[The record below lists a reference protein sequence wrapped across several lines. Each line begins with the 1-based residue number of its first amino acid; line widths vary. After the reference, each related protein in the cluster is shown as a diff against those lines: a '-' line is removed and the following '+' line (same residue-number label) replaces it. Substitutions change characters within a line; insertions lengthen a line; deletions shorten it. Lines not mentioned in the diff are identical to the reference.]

1 MWPKIFTFVKKMSPA
16 TTLQTLRWFV
26 RTSRGIRL
34 RSIANTL
41 TGVTGVGLDFAFI
54 WATKHCIDVATHQT
68 EGSLTGSALL
78 LAAIMLCTVMLGY
91 ARNWLSAILGVQS
104 TNKIQQRMFE
114 TALGSVW
121 LGRDRQHTGDTMNRL
136 DRDVREVTG
145 VISNT
150 LPQALIVLCRLVG
163 AFVFLCVYD
172 ARLAC
177 ILMVIVPA
185 FLVLSKF
192 YVRRMRALTREIRK
206 TDSEIQSIMQESLQH
221 RIVLK
226 TMEQEDSMVER
237 LGMTQQSLSDQIRYR
252 TRFSSVSN
260 ALVSIGFSTGYLV
273 AFLWGAWRLEQGLI
287 TYGMMLAFI
296 QLVGQIQGPFRDM
309 TRFIPTLIS
318 SLTAGERLMEIEQ
331 MPQEETG
338 EAIRF
343 QGGCGIRLSAV
354 TYAYDE
360 DYRLILNHLTYD
372 FPPGSITAVLGETG
386 SGKTTLIRLILALL
400 PPMEGRVEFY
410 NGNLSVKASP
420 RTRCNLVYVPQGNS
434 LLSGT
439 VRSNLL
445 LGRPDATEQEMWDA
459 LELAEAG
466 FVKESDEGL
475 NLPVGEGGQGL
486 SEGQA
491 QRIAIARALLRPGS
505 VLLFDEAT
513 SALDEDTEARVLDN
527 LMGRNAESPVPYTVI
542 CVTHRPAVTTHCNQ
556 LLRLTRQ

>member
-1 MWPKIFTFVKKMSPA
+1 MNPA
-16 TTLQTLRWFV
+16 TTIQTLRWFV

-34 RSIANTL
+34 RSIVNTL
-41 TGVTGVGLDFAFI
+41 TGVIGVGLDFAFI
-54 WATKHCIDVATHQT
+54 WATKRCIDTATHQT
-68 EGSLTGSALL
+68 EGSLTESALL
-78 LAAIMLCTVMLGY
+78 LGAVMASIIALGF
-91 ARNWLSAILGVQS
+91 ARNWLAAILGVQS
-104 TNKIQQRMFE
+104 TNKIQRRMFE
-114 TALGSVW
+114 TVLGSVW

-136 DRDVREVTG
+136 DRDVRDVTS

-150 LPQALIVLCRLVG
+150 LPQALIVTCRLIG

-177 ILMVIVPA
+177 ALMVITPLFIA
-185 FLVLSKF
+185 LSKF
-192 YVRRMRALTREIRK
+192 YVRRMRALTRDIRK

-221 RIVLK
+221 RIMLK
-226 TMEQEDSMVER
+226 TMEQEEGVVER
-237 LGMTQQSLSDQIRYR
+237 LGLSQQSLSDQIRYR

-260 ALVSIGFSTGYLV
+260 ALVNIGFAGGYLV

-309 TRFIPTLIS
+309 TRFIPTLIA
-318 SLTAGERLMEIEQ
+318 SLTAGERLMELEQ
-331 MPQEETG
+331 LPQEETC

-343 QGGCGIRLSAV
+343 KGGCGIRLKDLS
-354 TYAYDE
+354 YAYDE
-360 DYRLILNHLTYD
+360 DYRLIIDRLSYD

-400 PPMEGRVEFY
+400 PPLKGRVEFY
-410 NGNLSVKASP
+410 DGDVSAKASP
-420 RTRCNLVYVPQGNS
+420 GTRCNLIYVPQGNS
-434 LLSGT
+434 LLSGS

-445 LGRPDATEQEMWDA
+445 LGRPDATEREMWDA

-475 NLPVGEGGQGL
+475 DMPVGESGLGL

-491 QRIAIARALLRPGS
+491 QRIAIARALLRPGR
-505 VLLFDEAT
+505 VLLLDEAT
-513 SALDEDTEARVLDN
+513 SALDEETETRVLDN
-527 LMGRNAESPVPYTVI
+527 LMGRNADSPTPYTVI
-542 CVTHRPAVTTHCNQ
+542 CVTHRPAVTAHCNQ
-556 LLRLTRQ
+556 MLRLKRL

>member
-1 MWPKIFTFVKKMSPA
+1 MNPA
-16 TTLQTLRWFV
+16 TTIQTLRWFV

-41 TGVTGVGLDFAFI
+41 TGVIGVGLDFAFI
-54 WATKHCIDVATHQT
+54 WATKRCIDTATHQT
-68 EGSLTGSALL
+68 EGSLTESALL
-78 LAAIMLCTVMLGY
+78 LGAVMASIIALGF
-91 ARNWLSAILGVQS
+91 ARNWLAAILGVQS
-104 TNKIQQRMFE
+104 TNKIQRRMFE
-114 TALGSVW
+114 TVLGSVW

-136 DRDVREVTG
+136 DRDVRDVTS

-150 LPQALIVLCRLVG
+150 LPQALIVTCRLIG

-177 ILMVIVPA
+177 ALMVITPL
-185 FLVLSKF
+185 FIVLSKF
-192 YVRRMRALTREIRK
+192 YVRRMRALTRDIRK

-221 RIVLK
+221 RIMLK
-226 TMEQEDSMVER
+226 TMEQEESVVER
-237 LGMTQQSLSDQIRYR
+237 LGLTQQSLSDQIRYR

-260 ALVSIGFSTGYLV
+260 ALVNIGFAGGYLV

-309 TRFIPTLIS
+309 TRFIPTLVS
-318 SLTAGERLMEIEQ
+318 SLTAGERLMELEQ
-331 MPQEETG
+331 LPQEETC

-343 QGGCGIRLSAV
+343 KGGCGIRLKDLS
-354 TYAYDE
+354 YAYDE
-360 DYRLILNHLTYD
+360 DYRLIIDRLSYD

-400 PPMEGRVEFY
+400 PPLKGRVEFY
-410 NGNLSVKASP
+410 DGDVSAKASP
-420 RTRCNLVYVPQGNS
+420 GTRCNLVYVPQGNS

-445 LGRPDATEQEMWDA
+445 LGRPDATEREMWDA

-475 NLPVGEGGQGL
+475 DMPVGESGLGL

-491 QRIAIARALLRPGS
+491 QRIAIARALLRPGR
-505 VLLFDEAT
+505 VLLLDEAT
-513 SALDEDTEARVLDN
+513 SALDEETETRVLDN
-527 LMGRNAESPVPYTVI
+527 LMGRNADSPTPYTVI
-542 CVTHRPAVTTHCNQ
+542 CVTHRPAVTAHCNQ
-556 LLRLTRQ
+556 MLRLKRL

>member
-1 MWPKIFTFVKKMSPA
+1 MNPA

-41 TGVTGVGLDFAFI
+41 TGVIGVGLDFAFI
-54 WATKHCIDVATHQT
+54 WATKRCIDTATHQT
-68 EGSLTGSALL
+68 EGSLTESALL
-78 LAAIMLCTVMLGY
+78 LGAVMTAIIALGF
-91 ARNWLSAILGVQS
+91 ARNWLAAILGVQS
-104 TNKIQQRMFE
+104 TNKIQRRMFE
-114 TALGSVW
+114 TVLGSVW

-136 DRDVREVTG
+136 DRDVRDVTS

-150 LPQALIVLCRLVG
+150 LPQALIVTCRLIG

-177 ILMVIVPA
+177 ALMVITPLFIA
-185 FLVLSKF
+185 LSKF
-192 YVRRMRALTREIRK
+192 YVRRMRALTRDIRK

-221 RIVLK
+221 RIMLK
-226 TMEQEDSMVER
+226 TMEQEEGVVER
-237 LGMTQQSLSDQIRYR
+237 LGLTQQSLSDQIRYR

-260 ALVSIGFSTGYLV
+260 ALVNIGFAGGYLV

-318 SLTAGERLMEIEQ
+318 SLTAGERLMELEQ
-331 MPQEETG
+331 LPQEETC

-343 QGGCGIRLSAV
+343 KGGCGIRLKDLS
-354 TYAYDE
+354 YAYDE
-360 DYRLILNHLTYD
+360 DYRLIIDRLSYD

-400 PPMEGRVEFY
+400 PPLKGRVEFY
-410 NGNLSVKASP
+410 DGDVSAKASP
-420 RTRCNLVYVPQGNS
+420 GTRCNLVYVPQGNS

-439 VRSNLL
+439 VRSNLQ
-445 LGRPDATEQEMWDA
+445 LGRPDATDSEMWDA

-475 NLPVGEGGQGL
+475 DMPVGESGLGL

-491 QRIAIARALLRPGS
+491 QRIAIARALLRPGR
-505 VLLFDEAT
+505 VLLLDEAT
-513 SALDEDTEARVLDN
+513 SALDEETETRVLDN
-527 LMGRNAESPVPYTVI
+527 LMGRNADSPTPYTVI
-542 CVTHRPAVTTHCNQ
+542 CVTHRPAVTAHCNQ
-556 LLRLTRQ
+556 MLRLKRL

>member
-1 MWPKIFTFVKKMSPA
+1 MNPA
-16 TTLQTLRWFV
+16 TTIQTLRWFV

-41 TGVTGVGLDFAFI
+41 TGVIGVGLDFAFI
-54 WATKHCIDVATHQT
+54 WATKRCIDTATHQT
-68 EGSLTGSALL
+68 EGSLTESALL
-78 LAAIMLCTVMLGY
+78 LGAVMTAVIALGF
-91 ARNWLSAILGVQS
+91 ARNWLAAILGVQS
-104 TNKIQQRMFE
+104 TNKIQRRMFE
-114 TALGSVW
+114 TVLGSVW

-136 DRDVREVTG
+136 DRDVRDVTG

-150 LPQALIVLCRLVG
+150 LPQALIVTCRLIG

-177 ILMVIVPA
+177 ALMVITPLFIA
-185 FLVLSKF
+185 LSKF
-192 YVRRMRALTREIRK
+192 YVRRMRALTRDIRK

-221 RIVLK
+221 RIMLK
-226 TMEQEDSMVER
+226 TMEQEEGVVER
-237 LGMTQQSLSDQIRYR
+237 LGLTQQSLSDQIRYR

-260 ALVSIGFSTGYLV
+260 ALINIGFAGGYLV

-309 TRFIPTLIS
+309 TRFIPTLVS
-318 SLTAGERLMEIEQ
+318 SLTAGERLMELEQ
-331 MPQEETG
+331 LPQEETC

-343 QGGCGIRLSAV
+343 KGGCGIRLKDLS
-354 TYAYDE
+354 YAYDE
-360 DYRLILNHLTYD
+360 DYRLIIDRLSYD

-400 PPMEGRVEFY
+400 PPLKGRVEFY
-410 NGNLSVKASP
+410 DGDVSAKASP
-420 RTRCNLVYVPQGNS
+420 GTRCNLVYVPQGNS

-445 LGRPDATEQEMWDA
+445 LGRPDATEREMWDA

-475 NLPVGEGGQGL
+475 DMPVGESGLGL

-491 QRIAIARALLRPGS
+491 QRIAIARALLRPGR
-505 VLLFDEAT
+505 VLLLDEAT
-513 SALDEDTEARVLDN
+513 SALDEETETRVLDN
-527 LMGRNAESPVPYTVI
+527 LMGRNADSPTPYTVI
-542 CVTHRPAVTTHCNQ
+542 CVTHRPAVTAHCSQ
-556 LLRLTRQ
+556 MLRLKRL

>member
-1 MWPKIFTFVKKMSPA
+1 MNPA
-16 TTLQTLRWFV
+16 TTIQTLRWFV

-41 TGVTGVGLDFAFI
+41 TGVIGVGLDFAFI
-54 WATKHCIDVATHQT
+54 WATKRCIDTATHQT
-68 EGSLTGSALL
+68 EGSLTESALL
-78 LAAIMLCTVMLGY
+78 LGAVMTAVIALGF
-91 ARNWLSAILGVQS
+91 ARNWLAAILGVQS
-104 TNKIQQRMFE
+104 TNKIQRRMFE
-114 TALGSVW
+114 TVLGSVW

-136 DRDVREVTG
+136 DRDVRDVTG

-150 LPQALIVLCRLVG
+150 LPQALIVTCRLIG

-177 ILMVIVPA
+177 ALMVITPLFIA
-185 FLVLSKF
+185 LSKF
-192 YVRRMRALTREIRK
+192 YVRRMRALTRDIRK

-221 RIVLK
+221 RIMLK
-226 TMEQEDSMVER
+226 TMEQEEGVVER
-237 LGMTQQSLSDQIRYR
+237 LGLTQQSLSDQIRYR

-260 ALVSIGFSTGYLV
+260 ALINIGFAGGYLV

-309 TRFIPTLIS
+309 TRFIPTLVS
-318 SLTAGERLMEIEQ
+318 SLTAGERLMELEQ
-331 MPQEETG
+331 LPQEETCK
-338 EAIRF
+338 AIRF
-343 QGGCGIRLSAV
+343 KGGCGIRLKDLS
-354 TYAYDE
+354 YAYDE
-360 DYRLILNHLTYD
+360 DYRLIIDRLSYD

-400 PPMEGRVEFY
+400 PPLKGRVEFY
-410 NGNLSVKASP
+410 DGDVSAKASP
-420 RTRCNLVYVPQGNS
+420 GTRCNLVYVPQGNS

-445 LGRPDATEQEMWDA
+445 LGRPDATEREMWDA

-475 NLPVGEGGQGL
+475 DLPVGESGLGL

-491 QRIAIARALLRPGS
+491 QRIAIARALLRPGR
-505 VLLFDEAT
+505 VLLLDEAT
-513 SALDEDTEARVLDN
+513 SALDEETETRVLDN
-527 LMGRNAESPVPYTVI
+527 LMGRNADSPTPYTVI
-542 CVTHRPAVTTHCNQ
+542 CVTHRPAVTAHCSQ
-556 LLRLTRQ
+556 MLRLKRL

>member
-1 MWPKIFTFVKKMSPA
+1 MNPA

-34 RSIANTL
+34 RSIVNTL
-41 TGVTGVGLDFAFI
+41 TGVIGVGLDFAFI
-54 WATKHCIDVATHQT
+54 WATKRCIDTATHQT
-68 EGSLTGSALL
+68 EGSLTESALL
-78 LAAIMLCTVMLGY
+78 LGAVMTAIIALGF
-91 ARNWLSAILGVQS
+91 ARNWLAAILGVQS
-104 TNKIQQRMFE
+104 TNKIQRRMFE
-114 TALGSVW
+114 TVLGSVW

-136 DRDVREVTG
+136 DRDVRDVTS

-150 LPQALIVLCRLVG
+150 LPQALVVTCRLIG

-177 ILMVIVPA
+177 ALMVITPLFIA
-185 FLVLSKF
+185 LSKF
-192 YVRRMRALTREIRK
+192 YVRRMRALTRDIRK

-221 RIVLK
+221 RIMLK
-226 TMEQEDSMVER
+226 TMEQEEGVVER
-237 LGMTQQSLSDQIRYR
+237 LGLTQQSLSDQIRYR

-260 ALVSIGFSTGYLV
+260 ALVNIGFAGGYLV

-287 TYGMMLAFI
+287 TYGMLLAFI

-318 SLTAGERLMEIEQ
+318 SLTAGERLMELEQ
-331 MPQEETG
+331 LPQEETC

-343 QGGCGIRLSAV
+343 KGGCGIRLKDLS
-354 TYAYDE
+354 YAYDE
-360 DYRLILNHLTYD
+360 DYRLIIDRLSYD

-400 PPMEGRVEFY
+400 PPLKGRVEFY
-410 NGNLSVKASP
+410 DGDVSTKASP
-420 RTRCNLVYVPQGNS
+420 GTRCNLVYVPQGNS

-439 VRSNLL
+439 VRSNLQ
-445 LGRPDATEQEMWDA
+445 LGRPDATEREMWDA

-475 NLPVGEGGQGL
+475 DMPVGESGLGL

-491 QRIAIARALLRPGS
+491 QRIAIARALLRPGR
-505 VLLFDEAT
+505 VLLLDEAT
-513 SALDEDTEARVLDN
+513 SALDEETETRVLDN
-527 LMGRNAESPVPYTVI
+527 LMGRNADSPTPYTVI
-542 CVTHRPAVTTHCNQ
+542 CVTHRPAVTAHCNQ
-556 LLRLTRQ
+556 MLRLKRL

>member
-1 MWPKIFTFVKKMSPA
+1 MNPA
-16 TTLQTLRWFV
+16 TTIQTLRWFV

-41 TGVTGVGLDFAFI
+41 TGVIGVGLDFAFI
-54 WATKHCIDVATHQT
+54 CATKRCIDTATHQT
-68 EGSLTGSALL
+68 EGSLTESALL
-78 LAAIMLCTVMLGY
+78 LGAVMASIIALGF
-91 ARNWLSAILGVQS
+91 ARNWLAAILGVQS
-104 TNKIQQRMFE
+104 TNKIQRRMFE
-114 TALGSVW
+114 TVLGSVW

-136 DRDVREVTG
+136 DRDVRDVTS

-150 LPQALIVLCRLVG
+150 LPQALIVTCRLIG

-177 ILMVIVPA
+177 ALMVITPLFIA
-185 FLVLSKF
+185 LSKF
-192 YVRRMRALTREIRK
+192 YVRRMRALTRDIRK

-221 RIVLK
+221 RIMLK
-226 TMEQEDSMVER
+226 TMEQEEGVVER
-237 LGMTQQSLSDQIRYR
+237 LGLTQQSLSDQIRYR

-260 ALVSIGFSTGYLV
+260 ALVNIGFAGGYLV

-309 TRFIPTLIS
+309 TRFIPTLVS
-318 SLTAGERLMEIEQ
+318 SLTAGERLMELEQ
-331 MPQEETG
+331 LPQEETC

-343 QGGCGIRLSAV
+343 KGGCGIRLKDLS
-354 TYAYDE
+354 YAYDE
-360 DYRLILNHLTYD
+360 DYRLIIDRLSYD

-400 PPMEGRVEFY
+400 PPLKGRVEFY
-410 NGNLSVKASP
+410 DGDVSAKASP
-420 RTRCNLVYVPQGNS
+420 GTRCNLVYVPQGNS

-445 LGRPDATEQEMWDA
+445 LGRPDATEREMWDA

-475 NLPVGEGGQGL
+475 DMPVGESGLGL

-491 QRIAIARALLRPGS
+491 QRIAIARALLRPGR
-505 VLLFDEAT
+505 VLLLDEAT
-513 SALDEDTEARVLDN
+513 SALDEETETRVLDN
-527 LMGRNAESPVPYTVI
+527 LMGRNADSPTPYTVI
-542 CVTHRPAVTTHCNQ
+542 CVTHRPAVTAHCSQ
-556 LLRLTRQ
+556 MLRLKRL

>member
-1 MWPKIFTFVKKMSPA
+1 MNPA
-16 TTLQTLRWFV
+16 TTIQTLRWFV

-41 TGVTGVGLDFAFI
+41 TGVIGVGLDFAFI
-54 WATKHCIDVATHQT
+54 WATKRCIDTATHQT
-68 EGSLTGSALL
+68 EGSLTESALL
-78 LAAIMLCTVMLGY
+78 LGAVMTAVIALGF
-91 ARNWLSAILGVQS
+91 ARNWLAAILGVQS
-104 TNKIQQRMFE
+104 TNKIQRRMFE
-114 TALGSVW
+114 TVLGSVW

-136 DRDVREVTG
+136 DRDVRDVTG

-150 LPQALIVLCRLVG
+150 LPQALIVTCRLIG

-177 ILMVIVPA
+177 VLMVITPLFIA
-185 FLVLSKF
+185 LSKF
-192 YVRRMRALTREIRK
+192 YVRRMRALTRDIRK

-221 RIVLK
+221 RIMLK
-226 TMEQEDSMVER
+226 TMEQEEGVVER
-237 LGMTQQSLSDQIRYR
+237 LGLTQQLLSDQIRYR

-260 ALVSIGFSTGYLV
+260 ALINIGFAGGYLV

-309 TRFIPTLIS
+309 TRFIPTLVS
-318 SLTAGERLMEIEQ
+318 SLTAGERLMELEQ
-331 MPQEETG
+331 LPQEETC

-343 QGGCGIRLSAV
+343 KGGCGIRLKDLS
-354 TYAYDE
+354 YAYDE
-360 DYRLILNHLTYD
+360 DYRLIIDRLSYD

-400 PPMEGRVEFY
+400 PPLKGRVEFY
-410 NGNLSVKASP
+410 DGDVSAKASP
-420 RTRCNLVYVPQGNS
+420 GTRCNLVYVPQGNS

-445 LGRPDATEQEMWDA
+445 LGRPDATEREMWDA

-475 NLPVGEGGQGL
+475 DLPVGESGLGL

-491 QRIAIARALLRPGS
+491 QRIAIARALLRPGR
-505 VLLFDEAT
+505 VLLLDEAT
-513 SALDEDTEARVLDN
+513 SALDEETETRVLDN
-527 LMGRNAESPVPYTVI
+527 LMGRNTDSPTPYTVI
-542 CVTHRPAVTTHCNQ
+542 CVTHRPAVTAHCSQ
-556 LLRLTRQ
+556 MLRLKRL

>member
-1 MWPKIFTFVKKMSPA
+1 MNPA

-34 RSIANTL
+34 RSIVNTL
-41 TGVTGVGLDFAFI
+41 TGVIGVGLDFAFI
-54 WATKHCIDVATHQT
+54 WATKRCIDTATHQT
-68 EGSLTGSALL
+68 EGSLTESALL
-78 LAAIMLCTVMLGY
+78 LGAVMASIIALGF
-91 ARNWLSAILGVQS
+91 ARNWLAAILGVQS
-104 TNKIQQRMFE
+104 TNKIQRRMFE
-114 TALGSVW
+114 TVLGSVW

-136 DRDVREVTG
+136 DRDVRDVTS

-150 LPQALIVLCRLVG
+150 LPQALIVTCRLIG

-177 ILMVIVPA
+177 ALMVITPL
-185 FLVLSKF
+185 FIVLSKF
-192 YVRRMRALTREIRK
+192 YVRRMRALTRDIRK

-221 RIVLK
+221 RIMLK
-226 TMEQEDSMVER
+226 TMEQEEGVVER
-237 LGMTQQSLSDQIRYR
+237 LGLTQQSLSDQIRYR

-260 ALVSIGFSTGYLV
+260 ALVNIGFAGGYLV

-318 SLTAGERLMEIEQ
+318 SLTAGERLMELEQ
-331 MPQEETG
+331 LPQEETC

-343 QGGCGIRLSAV
+343 KGGCGIRLKDLS
-354 TYAYDE
+354 YAYDE
-360 DYRLILNHLTYD
+360 DYRLIIDRLSYD

-400 PPMEGRVEFY
+400 PPLKGRVEFY
-410 NGNLSVKASP
+410 DGDVSAKASP
-420 RTRCNLVYVPQGNS
+420 GTRCNLVYVPQGNS
-434 LLSGT
+434 LLSGS

-445 LGRPDATEQEMWDA
+445 LGRPDATEREMWDA

-475 NLPVGEGGQGL
+475 DMPVGESGLGL

-491 QRIAIARALLRPGS
+491 QRIAIARALLRPGR
-505 VLLFDEAT
+505 VLLLDEAT
-513 SALDEDTEARVLDN
+513 SALDEETETRVLDN
-527 LMGRNAESPVPYTVI
+527 LMGRNADSPTPYTVI
-542 CVTHRPAVTTHCNQ
+542 CVTHRPAVTAHCNQ
-556 LLRLTRQ
+556 MLRLKRL

>member
-1 MWPKIFTFVKKMSPA
+1 MNPA
-16 TTLQTLRWFV
+16 TTIQTLRWFV

-41 TGVTGVGLDFAFI
+41 TGVIGVGLDFAFI
-54 WATKHCIDVATHQT
+54 WATKRCIDTATHQT
-68 EGSLTGSALL
+68 EGSLTESALL
-78 LAAIMLCTVMLGY
+78 LGAVMASIIALGF
-91 ARNWLSAILGVQS
+91 ARNWLAAILGVQS
-104 TNKIQQRMFE
+104 TNKIQRRMFE
-114 TALGSVW
+114 TVLGSVW

-136 DRDVREVTG
+136 DRDVRDVTS

-150 LPQALIVLCRLVG
+150 LPQALIVTCRLIG

-177 ILMVIVPA
+177 ALMVITPL
-185 FLVLSKF
+185 FIVLSKF
-192 YVRRMRALTREIRK
+192 YVRRMRALTRDIRK

-221 RIVLK
+221 RIMLK
-226 TMEQEDSMVER
+226 TMEQEEGVVER
-237 LGMTQQSLSDQIRYR
+237 LGLTQQSLSDQIRYR

-260 ALVSIGFSTGYLV
+260 ALVNIGFAGGYLV

-309 TRFIPTLIS
+309 TRFIPTLVS
-318 SLTAGERLMEIEQ
+318 SLTAGERLMELEQ
-331 MPQEETG
+331 LPQEETC

-343 QGGCGIRLSAV
+343 KGGCGIRLKDLS
-354 TYAYDE
+354 YAYDE
-360 DYRLILNHLTYD
+360 DYRLIIDRLTYD

-400 PPMEGRVEFY
+400 PPLKGRVEFY
-410 NGNLSVKASP
+410 DGDVSAKASP
-420 RTRCNLVYVPQGNS
+420 GTRCNLVYVPQGNS

-445 LGRPDATEQEMWDA
+445 LGRPDATEREMWDA

-475 NLPVGEGGQGL
+475 DMPVGESGLGL

-491 QRIAIARALLRPGS
+491 QRIAIARALLRPGR
-505 VLLFDEAT
+505 VLLLDEAT
-513 SALDEDTEARVLDN
+513 SALDEETETRVLDN
-527 LMGRNAESPVPYTVI
+527 LMGRNADSPTPYTVI
-542 CVTHRPAVTTHCNQ
+542 CVTHRPAVTAHCNQ
-556 LLRLTRQ
+556 MLRLKRL

>member
-1 MWPKIFTFVKKMSPA
+1 MNPA
-16 TTLQTLRWFV
+16 TTIQTLRWFV

-41 TGVTGVGLDFAFI
+41 TGVIGVGLDFAFI
-54 WATKHCIDVATHQT
+54 WATKRCIDTATHQT
-68 EGSLTGSALL
+68 EGSLTESALL
-78 LAAIMLCTVMLGY
+78 LGAVMASIIALGF
-91 ARNWLSAILGVQS
+91 ARNWLAAILGVQS
-104 TNKIQQRMFE
+104 TNKIQRRMFE
-114 TALGSVW
+114 TVLGSVW

-136 DRDVREVTG
+136 DRDVRDVTG

-150 LPQALIVLCRLVG
+150 LPQALIVTCRLIG

-177 ILMVIVPA
+177 ALMVITPL
-185 FLVLSKF
+185 FIVLSKF
-192 YVRRMRALTREIRK
+192 YVRRMRALTRDIRK

-221 RIVLK
+221 RIMLK
-226 TMEQEDSMVER
+226 TMEQEEGVVER
-237 LGMTQQSLSDQIRYR
+237 LGLTQQSLSDQIRYR

-260 ALVSIGFSTGYLV
+260 ALVNIGFAGGYLV

-318 SLTAGERLMEIEQ
+318 SLTAGERLMELEQ
-331 MPQEETG
+331 LPQEETC

-343 QGGCGIRLSAV
+343 KGGCGIRLKDLS
-354 TYAYDE
+354 YAYDE
-360 DYRLILNHLTYD
+360 DYRLIIDRLSYD
-372 FPPGSITAVLGETG
+372 FPPGSITAILGETG

-400 PPMEGRVEFY
+400 PPLKGRVEFY
-410 NGNLSVKASP
+410 DGDVSAKASP
-420 RTRCNLVYVPQGNS
+420 GTRCNLVYVPQGNS

-445 LGRPDATEQEMWDA
+445 LGRPDATEREMWDA

-475 NLPVGEGGQGL
+475 DMPVGESGLGL

-491 QRIAIARALLRPGS
+491 QRIAIARALLRPGR
-505 VLLFDEAT
+505 VLLLDEAT
-513 SALDEDTEARVLDN
+513 SALDEETETRVLDN
-527 LMGRNAESPVPYTVI
+527 LMGRNADSPTPYTVI
-542 CVTHRPAVTTHCNQ
+542 CVTHRPAVTAHCNQ
-556 LLRLTRQ
+556 MLRLKRL

>member
-1 MWPKIFTFVKKMSPA
+1 MNPA

-41 TGVTGVGLDFAFI
+41 TGVIGVGLDFAFI
-54 WATKHCIDVATHQT
+54 WATKRCIDTATHQT
-68 EGSLTGSALL
+68 EGSLTESALL
-78 LAAIMLCTVMLGY
+78 LGAVMASIIALGF
-91 ARNWLSAILGVQS
+91 ARNWLAAILGVQS
-104 TNKIQQRMFE
+104 TNKIQRRMFE
-114 TALGSVW
+114 TVLGSVW

-136 DRDVREVTG
+136 DRDVRDVTG

-150 LPQALIVLCRLVG
+150 LPQALIVTCRLIG

-177 ILMVIVPA
+177 ALMVITPLFIA
-185 FLVLSKF
+185 LSKF
-192 YVRRMRALTREIRK
+192 YVRRMRALTRDIRK

-221 RIVLK
+221 RIMLK
-226 TMEQEDSMVER
+226 TMEQEEGVVER
-237 LGMTQQSLSDQIRYR
+237 LGLTQQSLSDQIRYR

-260 ALVSIGFSTGYLV
+260 ALVNIGFAGGYLV

-309 TRFIPTLIS
+309 TRFIPTLVS
-318 SLTAGERLMEIEQ
+318 SLTAGERLMELEQ
-331 MPQEETG
+331 LPQEETC

-343 QGGCGIRLSAV
+343 KGGCGIRLKDLS
-354 TYAYDE
+354 YAYDE
-360 DYRLILNHLTYD
+360 DYRLIIDRLSYD

-400 PPMEGRVEFY
+400 PPLKGRVEFY
-410 NGNLSVKASP
+410 DGDVSAKASP
-420 RTRCNLVYVPQGNS
+420 GTRCNLVYVPQGNS

-445 LGRPDATEQEMWDA
+445 LGRPDATEREMWDA

-475 NLPVGEGGQGL
+475 DMPVGESGLGL

-491 QRIAIARALLRPGS
+491 QRIAIARALLRPGR
-505 VLLFDEAT
+505 VLLLDEAT
-513 SALDEDTEARVLDN
+513 SALDEETETRVLDN
-527 LMGRNAESPVPYTVI
+527 LMGRNADSPTPYTVI
-542 CVTHRPAVTTHCNQ
+542 CVTHRPAVTAHCNQ
-556 LLRLTRQ
+556 MLRLKRL

>member
-1 MWPKIFTFVKKMSPA
+1 MNPA

-41 TGVTGVGLDFAFI
+41 TGVIGVGLDFAFI
-54 WATKHCIDVATHQT
+54 WATKRCIDTATHQT
-68 EGSLTGSALL
+68 EGSLTESALL
-78 LAAIMLCTVMLGY
+78 LGAVMASIIALGF
-91 ARNWLSAILGVQS
+91 ARNWLAAILGVQS
-104 TNKIQQRMFE
+104 TNKIQRRMFE
-114 TALGSVW
+114 TVLGSVW

-136 DRDVREVTG
+136 DRDVRDVTS

-150 LPQALIVLCRLVG
+150 LPQALIVTCRLIG

-177 ILMVIVPA
+177 ALMVITPL
-185 FLVLSKF
+185 FISLSKF
-192 YVRRMRALTREIRK
+192 YVRRMRALTRDIRK

-221 RIVLK
+221 RIMLK
-226 TMEQEDSMVER
+226 TMEQEEGVVER
-237 LGMTQQSLSDQIRYR
+237 LGITQQSLSDQIRYR

-260 ALVSIGFSTGYLV
+260 ALVNIGFAGGYLV

-318 SLTAGERLMEIEQ
+318 SLTAGERLMELEQ
-331 MPQEETG
+331 LPQEETC

-343 QGGCGIRLSAV
+343 KGGCGIRLKDLS
-354 TYAYDE
+354 YAYDE
-360 DYRLILNHLTYD
+360 DYRLIIDRLSYD

-400 PPMEGRVEFY
+400 PPLKGRVEFY
-410 NGNLSVKASP
+410 DGDVSAKASP
-420 RTRCNLVYVPQGNS
+420 GTRCNLVYVPQGNS

-445 LGRPDATEQEMWDA
+445 LGRPDATESEMWDA

-475 NLPVGEGGQGL
+475 DMPVGESGLGL

-491 QRIAIARALLRPGS
+491 QRIAIARALLRPGR
-505 VLLFDEAT
+505 VLLLDEAT
-513 SALDEDTEARVLDN
+513 SALDEETETRVLDN
-527 LMGRNAESPVPYTVI
+527 LMGRNADSPTPYTVI
-542 CVTHRPAVTTHCNQ
+542 CVTHRPAVTAHCNQ
-556 LLRLTRQ
+556 MLRLKRL

>member
-1 MWPKIFTFVKKMSPA
+1 MNPA
-16 TTLQTLRWFV
+16 TTIQTLRWFV

-34 RSIANTL
+34 RSIVNTL
-41 TGVTGVGLDFAFI
+41 TGVIGVGLDFAFI
-54 WATKHCIDVATHQT
+54 WATKRCIDTATHQT
-68 EGSLTGSALL
+68 EGSLTESALL
-78 LAAIMLCTVMLGY
+78 LGAVMTAVIALGF
-91 ARNWLSAILGVQS
+91 ARNWLAAILGVQS
-104 TNKIQQRMFE
+104 TNKIQRRMFE
-114 TALGSVW
+114 TVLGSVW

-136 DRDVREVTG
+136 DRDVRDVTG

-150 LPQALIVLCRLVG
+150 LPQALIVTCRLIG
-163 AFVFLCVYD
+163 AFVFLCMYD

-177 ILMVIVPA
+177 ALMVITPLFIA
-185 FLVLSKF
+185 LSKF
-192 YVRRMRALTREIRK
+192 YVRRMRALTRDIRK

-221 RIVLK
+221 RIMLK
-226 TMEQEDSMVER
+226 TMEQEEGVVER
-237 LGMTQQSLSDQIRYR
+237 LGLTQQLLSDQIRYR

-260 ALVSIGFSTGYLV
+260 ALINIGFAGGYLV

-309 TRFIPTLIS
+309 TRFIPTLVS
-318 SLTAGERLMEIEQ
+318 SLTAGERLMELEQ
-331 MPQEETG
+331 LPQEETC

-343 QGGCGIRLSAV
+343 KGGCGIRLKDLS
-354 TYAYDE
+354 YAYDE
-360 DYRLILNHLTYD
+360 DYRLIIDRLSYD

-400 PPMEGRVEFY
+400 PPLKGRVEFY
-410 NGNLSVKASP
+410 DGDVSAKASP
-420 RTRCNLVYVPQGNS
+420 GTRCNLVYVPQGNS

-445 LGRPDATEQEMWDA
+445 LGRPDATEREMWDA

-475 NLPVGEGGQGL
+475 DLPVGESGLGL

-491 QRIAIARALLRPGS
+491 QRIAIARALLRPGR
-505 VLLFDEAT
+505 VLLLDEAT
-513 SALDEDTEARVLDN
+513 SALDEETETRVLDN
-527 LMGRNAESPVPYTVI
+527 LMGRNADSPTPYTVI
-542 CVTHRPAVTTHCNQ
+542 CVTHRPAVTAHCSQ
-556 LLRLTRQ
+556 MLRLKRL

>member
-1 MWPKIFTFVKKMSPA
+1 MNPA
-16 TTLQTLRWFV
+16 TTIQTLRWFV

-34 RSIANTL
+34 RSVANTL
-41 TGVTGVGLDFAFI
+41 TGVIGVGLDFAFI
-54 WATKHCIDVATHQT
+54 WATKRCIDTATHQT
-68 EGSLTGSALL
+68 EGSLTESALL
-78 LAAIMLCTVMLGY
+78 LGAVMAAIIALGF
-91 ARNWLSAILGVQS
+91 ARNWLAAILGVQS
-104 TNKIQQRMFE
+104 TNKIQRRMFE
-114 TALGSVW
+114 TVLGSVW

-136 DRDVREVTG
+136 DRDVRDVTS

-150 LPQALIVLCRLVG
+150 LPQALIVTCRLVG

-177 ILMVIVPA
+177 ALMVITPLFIA
-185 FLVLSKF
+185 LSKF
-192 YVRRMRALTREIRK
+192 YVRRMRALTRDIRK

-221 RIVLK
+221 RIMLK
-226 TMEQEDSMVER
+226 TMEQEEGVVER
-237 LGMTQQSLSDQIRYR
+237 LGLTQQSLSDQIRYR

-260 ALVSIGFSTGYLV
+260 ALVNIGFAGGYLV

-318 SLTAGERLMEIEQ
+318 SLTAGERLMELEQ
-331 MPQEETG
+331 LPQEETC

-343 QGGCGIRLSAV
+343 KGGCGIRLKDLS
-354 TYAYDE
+354 YAYDE
-360 DYRLILNHLTYD
+360 DYRLIIDRLSYD

-400 PPMEGRVEFY
+400 PPLKGRVEFY
-410 NGNLSVKASP
+410 DGDVSTKASP
-420 RTRCNLVYVPQGNS
+420 GTRCNLVYVPQGNS

-445 LGRPDATEQEMWDA
+445 LGRPDATEREMWDA

-475 NLPVGEGGQGL
+475 DMPVGESGLGL

-491 QRIAIARALLRPGS
+491 QRIAIARALLRPGR
-505 VLLFDEAT
+505 VLLLDEAT
-513 SALDEDTEARVLDN
+513 SALDEETETRVLDN
-527 LMGRNAESPVPYTVI
+527 LMGRNADSPTPYTVI
-542 CVTHRPAVTTHCNQ
+542 CVTHRPAVTAHCSQ
-556 LLRLTRQ
+556 MLRLKRL

>member
-1 MWPKIFTFVKKMSPA
+1 MNPA
-16 TTLQTLRWFV
+16 TTIQTLRWFV

-41 TGVTGVGLDFAFI
+41 TGVIGVGLDFAFI
-54 WATKHCIDVATHQT
+54 WATKRCIDTATHQT
-68 EGSLTGSALL
+68 EGSLTESALL
-78 LAAIMLCTVMLGY
+78 LGAVMASIIALGF
-91 ARNWLSAILGVQS
+91 ARNWLAAILGVQS
-104 TNKIQQRMFE
+104 TNKIQRRMFE
-114 TALGSVW
+114 TVLGSVW

-136 DRDVREVTG
+136 DRDVRDVTS

-150 LPQALIVLCRLVG
+150 LPQALIVTCRLIG

-177 ILMVIVPA
+177 ALMVITPL
-185 FLVLSKF
+185 FIVLSKF
-192 YVRRMRALTREIRK
+192 YVRRMRALTRDIRK

-221 RIVLK
+221 RIMLK
-226 TMEQEDSMVER
+226 TMEQEEGVVER
-237 LGMTQQSLSDQIRYR
+237 LGLTQQSLSDQIRYR

-260 ALVSIGFSTGYLV
+260 ALVNIGFAGGYLV

-309 TRFIPTLIS
+309 TRFIPTLVS
-318 SLTAGERLMEIEQ
+318 SLTAGERLMELEQ
-331 MPQEETG
+331 LPQEETC

-343 QGGCGIRLSAV
+343 KGGCGIRLKDLS
-354 TYAYDE
+354 YAYDE
-360 DYRLILNHLTYD
+360 DYRLIIDRLSYD

-400 PPMEGRVEFY
+400 PPLKGRVEFY
-410 NGNLSVKASP
+410 DGDVSAKASP
-420 RTRCNLVYVPQGNS
+420 GTRCNLVYVPQGNS

-445 LGRPDATEQEMWDA
+445 LGGPDATEREMWDA

-475 NLPVGEGGQGL
+475 DMPVGESGLGL

-491 QRIAIARALLRPGS
+491 QRIAIARALLRPGR
-505 VLLFDEAT
+505 VLLLDEAT
-513 SALDEDTEARVLDN
+513 SALDEETETRVLDN
-527 LMGRNAESPVPYTVI
+527 LMGRNADSPTPYTVI
-542 CVTHRPAVTTHCNQ
+542 CVTHRPAVTAHCNQ
-556 LLRLTRQ
+556 MLRLKRL

>member
-1 MWPKIFTFVKKMSPA
+1 MNPA
-16 TTLQTLRWFV
+16 TTIQTLRWFV

-41 TGVTGVGLDFAFI
+41 TGVIGVGLDFAFI
-54 WATKHCIDVATHQT
+54 WATKRCIDTATHQT
-68 EGSLTGSALL
+68 EGSLTESALL
-78 LAAIMLCTVMLGY
+78 LGAVMASVIALGF
-91 ARNWLSAILGVQS
+91 ARNWLAAILGVQS
-104 TNKIQQRMFE
+104 TNKIQRRMFE
-114 TALGSVW
+114 TVLGSVW

-136 DRDVREVTG
+136 DRDVRDVTS

-150 LPQALIVLCRLVG
+150 LPQALIVTCRLIG

-177 ILMVIVPA
+177 ALMVITPLFIA
-185 FLVLSKF
+185 LSKF
-192 YVRRMRALTREIRK
+192 YVRRMRALTRDIRK

-221 RIVLK
+221 RIMLK
-226 TMEQEDSMVER
+226 TMEQEEGVVER
-237 LGMTQQSLSDQIRYR
+237 LGLTQQSLSDQIRYR

-260 ALVSIGFSTGYLV
+260 ALVNIGFASGYLV

-309 TRFIPTLIS
+309 TRFIPTLVS
-318 SLTAGERLMEIEQ
+318 SLTAGERLMELEQ
-331 MPQEETG
+331 LPQEETC

-343 QGGCGIRLSAV
+343 KGGCGIRLKDLS
-354 TYAYDE
+354 YAYDE
-360 DYRLILNHLTYD
+360 DYRLIIDRLSYD

-400 PPMEGRVEFY
+400 PPLKGRVEFY
-410 NGNLSVKASP
+410 DGDVSAKASP
-420 RTRCNLVYVPQGNS
+420 GTRCNLVYVPQGNS

-445 LGRPDATEQEMWDA
+445 LGRPDATEREMWDA

-475 NLPVGEGGQGL
+475 DMPVGESGLGL

-491 QRIAIARALLRPGS
+491 QRIAIARALLRPGR
-505 VLLFDEAT
+505 VLLLDEAT
-513 SALDEDTEARVLDN
+513 SALDEETETRVLDN
-527 LMGRNAESPVPYTVI
+527 LMGRNADSPTPYTVI
-542 CVTHRPAVTTHCNQ
+542 CVTHRPAVTAHCNQ
-556 LLRLTRQ
+556 MLRLKRL

>member
-1 MWPKIFTFVKKMSPA
+1 MNPA
-16 TTLQTLRWFV
+16 TTIQTLRWFV

-41 TGVTGVGLDFAFI
+41 TGVIGVGLDFAFI
-54 WATKHCIDVATHQT
+54 WATKRCIDTATHQI
-68 EGSLTGSALL
+68 EGSLTESALL
-78 LAAIMLCTVMLGY
+78 LGAVMASIIALGF
-91 ARNWLSAILGVQS
+91 ARNWLAAILGVQS
-104 TNKIQQRMFE
+104 TNKIQRRMFE
-114 TALGSVW
+114 TVLGSVW

-136 DRDVREVTG
+136 DRDVRDVTS

-150 LPQALIVLCRLVG
+150 LPQALIVTCRLIG

-177 ILMVIVPA
+177 ALMVITPLFIA
-185 FLVLSKF
+185 LSKF
-192 YVRRMRALTREIRK
+192 YVRRMRALTRDIRK

-221 RIVLK
+221 RIMLK
-226 TMEQEDSMVER
+226 TMEQEEGVVER
-237 LGMTQQSLSDQIRYR
+237 LGLTQQSLSDQIRYR

-260 ALVSIGFSTGYLV
+260 ALVNIGFAGGYLV

-309 TRFIPTLIS
+309 TRFIPTLVS
-318 SLTAGERLMEIEQ
+318 SLTAGERLMELEQ
-331 MPQEETG
+331 LPQEETC

-343 QGGCGIRLSAV
+343 KGGCGIRLKDLS
-354 TYAYDE
+354 YAYDE
-360 DYRLILNHLTYD
+360 DYRLIIDRLSYD

-400 PPMEGRVEFY
+400 PPLKGRVEFY
-410 NGNLSVKASP
+410 DGDVSAKASP
-420 RTRCNLVYVPQGNS
+420 GTRCNLVYVPQGNS

-445 LGRPDATEQEMWDA
+445 LGRPDATEREMWDA

-475 NLPVGEGGQGL
+475 DMPVGESGLGL

-491 QRIAIARALLRPGS
+491 QRIAIARALLRPGR
-505 VLLFDEAT
+505 VLLLDEAT
-513 SALDEDTEARVLDN
+513 SALDEETETRVLDN
-527 LMGRNAESPVPYTVI
+527 LMGRNADSPTPYTVI
-542 CVTHRPAVTTHCNQ
+542 CVTHRPAVTAHCSQ
-556 LLRLTRQ
+556 MLRLKRL

>member
-1 MWPKIFTFVKKMSPA
+1 MNPA
-16 TTLQTLRWFV
+16 TTIQTLRWFV

-41 TGVTGVGLDFAFI
+41 TGVIGVGLDFAFI
-54 WATKHCIDVATHQT
+54 WATKRCIDTATHQT
-68 EGSLTGSALL
+68 EGSLTESALL
-78 LAAIMLCTVMLGY
+78 LGAVMASIIALGF
-91 ARNWLSAILGVQS
+91 ARNWLAAILGVQS
-104 TNKIQQRMFE
+104 TNKIQRRMFE
-114 TALGSVW
+114 TVLGSVW

-136 DRDVREVTG
+136 DRDVRDVTS

-150 LPQALIVLCRLVG
+150 LPQALIVTCRLIG

-177 ILMVIVPA
+177 ALMVITPLFIA
-185 FLVLSKF
+185 LSKF
-192 YVRRMRALTREIRK
+192 YVRRMRALTRDIRK

-221 RIVLK
+221 RIMLK
-226 TMEQEDSMVER
+226 TMEQEEGVVER
-237 LGMTQQSLSDQIRYR
+237 LGLTQQSLSDQIRYR

-260 ALVSIGFSTGYLV
+260 ALVNIGFAGGYLV

-318 SLTAGERLMEIEQ
+318 SLTAGERLMELEQ
-331 MPQEETG
+331 LPQEETC

-343 QGGCGIRLSAV
+343 KGGCGIRLKDLS
-354 TYAYDE
+354 YAYDE
-360 DYRLILNHLTYD
+360 DYRLIIDRLSYD

-400 PPMEGRVEFY
+400 PPLKGRVEFY
-410 NGNLSVKASP
+410 DGDVSAKASP
-420 RTRCNLVYVPQGNS
+420 GTRCNLVYVPQGNS
-434 LLSGT
+434 LLSGS

-445 LGRPDATEQEMWDA
+445 LGRPDATEREMWDA

-475 NLPVGEGGQGL
+475 DMPVGESGLGL

-491 QRIAIARALLRPGS
+491 QRIAIARALLRPGR
-505 VLLFDEAT
+505 VLLLDEAT
-513 SALDEDTEARVLDN
+513 SALDEETETRVLDN
-527 LMGRNAESPVPYTVI
+527 LMGRNADSPTPYTVI
-542 CVTHRPAVTTHCNQ
+542 CVTHRPAVTAHCNQ
-556 LLRLTRQ
+556 MLRLKRL

>member
-1 MWPKIFTFVKKMSPA
+1 MNPA
-16 TTLQTLRWFV
+16 TTIQTLRWFV

-41 TGVTGVGLDFAFI
+41 TGVIGVGLDFAFI
-54 WATKHCIDVATHQT
+54 WATKRCIDTATHQT
-68 EGSLTGSALL
+68 EGSLTESALL
-78 LAAIMLCTVMLGY
+78 LGAVMTAIIALGF
-91 ARNWLSAILGVQS
+91 ARNWLAAILGVQS
-104 TNKIQQRMFE
+104 TNKIQRRMFE
-114 TALGSVW
+114 TVLGSVW

-136 DRDVREVTG
+136 DRDVRDVTS

-150 LPQALIVLCRLVG
+150 LPQALVVTCRLIG

-177 ILMVIVPA
+177 ALMVITPLFIA
-185 FLVLSKF
+185 LSKF
-192 YVRRMRALTREIRK
+192 YVRRMRALTRDIRK

-221 RIVLK
+221 RIMLK
-226 TMEQEDSMVER
+226 TMEQEEGVVER
-237 LGMTQQSLSDQIRYR
+237 LGLTQQSLSDQIRYR

-260 ALVSIGFSTGYLV
+260 ALVNIGFAGGYLV

-287 TYGMMLAFI
+287 TYGMLLAFI

-318 SLTAGERLMEIEQ
+318 SLTAGERLMELEQ
-331 MPQEETG
+331 LPQEETC

-343 QGGCGIRLSAV
+343 KGGCGIRLKDLS
-354 TYAYDE
+354 YAYDE
-360 DYRLILNHLTYD
+360 DYRLIIDRLSYD

-400 PPMEGRVEFY
+400 PPLKGRVEFY
-410 NGNLSVKASP
+410 DGDVSTKASP
-420 RTRCNLVYVPQGNS
+420 GTRCNLVYVPQGNS

-439 VRSNLL
+439 VRSNLQ
-445 LGRPDATEQEMWDA
+445 LGRPDATEREMWDA

-475 NLPVGEGGQGL
+475 DMPVGESGLGL

-491 QRIAIARALLRPGS
+491 QRIAIARALLRPGR
-505 VLLFDEAT
+505 VLLLDEAT
-513 SALDEDTEARVLDN
+513 SALDEETETRVLDN
-527 LMGRNAESPVPYTVI
+527 LMGRNADSPTPYTVI
-542 CVTHRPAVTTHCNQ
+542 CVTHRPAVTAHCNQ
-556 LLRLTRQ
+556 MLRLKRL

>member
-1 MWPKIFTFVKKMSPA
+1 MNPA
-16 TTLQTLRWFV
+16 TTIQTLRWFV

-41 TGVTGVGLDFAFI
+41 TGVIGVGLDFAFI
-54 WATKHCIDVATHQT
+54 WATKRCIDTATHQT
-68 EGSLTGSALL
+68 EGSLTESALL
-78 LAAIMLCTVMLGY
+78 LGAVMASIIALGF
-91 ARNWLSAILGVQS
+91 ARNWLAAILGVQS
-104 TNKIQQRMFE
+104 TNKIQRRMFE
-114 TALGSVW
+114 TVLGSVW

-136 DRDVREVTG
+136 DRDVRDVTS

-150 LPQALIVLCRLVG
+150 LPQALIVTCRLIG

-177 ILMVIVPA
+177 ALMVITPLFIA
-185 FLVLSKF
+185 LSKF
-192 YVRRMRALTREIRK
+192 YVRRMRALTRDIRK

-221 RIVLK
+221 RIMLK
-226 TMEQEDSMVER
+226 TMEQEEGVVER
-237 LGMTQQSLSDQIRYR
+237 LGLTQQSLSDQIRYR

-260 ALVSIGFSTGYLV
+260 ALVNIGFASGYLV

-309 TRFIPTLIS
+309 TRFIPTLVS
-318 SLTAGERLMEIEQ
+318 SLTAGERLMELEQ
-331 MPQEETG
+331 LPQEETC

-343 QGGCGIRLSAV
+343 KGGCGIRLKDLS
-354 TYAYDE
+354 YAYDE
-360 DYRLILNHLTYD
+360 DYRLIIDRLSYD

-400 PPMEGRVEFY
+400 PPLKGRVEFY
-410 NGNLSVKASP
+410 DGDVSTKASP
-420 RTRCNLVYVPQGNS
+420 GTRCNLVYVPQGNS
-434 LLSGT
+434 LLSGS

-445 LGRPDATEQEMWDA
+445 LGRPDATEREMWDA

-475 NLPVGEGGQGL
+475 DMPVGESGLGL

-491 QRIAIARALLRPGS
+491 QRIAIARALLRPGR
-505 VLLFDEAT
+505 VLLLDEAT
-513 SALDEDTEARVLDN
+513 SALDEETETRVLDN
-527 LMGRNAESPVPYTVI
+527 LMGRNADSPTPYTVI
-542 CVTHRPAVTTHCNQ
+542 CVTHRPAVTAHCNQ
-556 LLRLTRQ
+556 MLRLKRL

>member
-1 MWPKIFTFVKKMSPA
+1 MNPA
-16 TTLQTLRWFV
+16 TTIQTLRWFV

-34 RSIANTL
+34 RSIVNTL
-41 TGVTGVGLDFAFI
+41 TGVIGVGLDFAFI
-54 WATKHCIDVATHQT
+54 WATKRCIDTATHQT
-68 EGSLTGSALL
+68 EGSLTESALL
-78 LAAIMLCTVMLGY
+78 LGAVMASIIALGF
-91 ARNWLSAILGVQS
+91 ARNWLAAILGVQS
-104 TNKIQQRMFE
+104 TNKIQRRMFE
-114 TALGSVW
+114 TVLGSVW

-136 DRDVREVTG
+136 DRDVRDVTG

-150 LPQALIVLCRLVG
+150 LPQALIVTCRLIG

-177 ILMVIVPA
+177 ALMVITPL
-185 FLVLSKF
+185 FIVLSKF
-192 YVRRMRALTREIRK
+192 YVRRMRALTRDIRK

-221 RIVLK
+221 RIMLK
-226 TMEQEDSMVER
+226 TMEQEEGVVER
-237 LGMTQQSLSDQIRYR
+237 LGLTQQSLSDQIRYR

-260 ALVSIGFSTGYLV
+260 ALVNIGFAGGYLV

-309 TRFIPTLIS
+309 TRFIPTLVS
-318 SLTAGERLMEIEQ
+318 SLTAGERLMELEQ
-331 MPQEETG
+331 LPQEETC

-343 QGGCGIRLSAV
+343 KGGCGIRLKDLS
-354 TYAYDE
+354 YAYDE
-360 DYRLILNHLTYD
+360 DYRLIIDRLSYD

-400 PPMEGRVEFY
+400 PPLKGRVEFY
-410 NGNLSVKASP
+410 DGDVSAKASP
-420 RTRCNLVYVPQGNS
+420 GTRCNLVYVPQGNS
-434 LLSGT
+434 LLSGS

-445 LGRPDATEQEMWDA
+445 LGRPDATEREMWDA

-475 NLPVGEGGQGL
+475 DMPVGESGLGL

-491 QRIAIARALLRPGS
+491 QRIAIARALLRPGR
-505 VLLFDEAT
+505 VLLLDEAT
-513 SALDEDTEARVLDN
+513 SALDEETETRVLDN
-527 LMGRNAESPVPYTVI
+527 LMGRNADSPTPYTVI
-542 CVTHRPAVTTHCNQ
+542 CVTHRPAVTAHCNQ
-556 LLRLTRQ
+556 MLRLKRL

>member
-1 MWPKIFTFVKKMSPA
+1 MNPA
-16 TTLQTLRWFV
+16 TTIQTLRWFV

-34 RSIANTL
+34 RSIVNTL
-41 TGVTGVGLDFAFI
+41 TGVIGVGLDFAFI
-54 WATKHCIDVATHQT
+54 WATKRCIDTATHQT
-68 EGSLTGSALL
+68 EGSLTESALL
-78 LAAIMLCTVMLGY
+78 LGAVMASIIALGF
-91 ARNWLSAILGVQS
+91 ARNWLAAILGVQS
-104 TNKIQQRMFE
+104 TNKIQRRMFE
-114 TALGSVW
+114 TVLGSVW

-136 DRDVREVTG
+136 DRDVRDVTS

-150 LPQALIVLCRLVG
+150 LPQALIVTCRLIG

-177 ILMVIVPA
+177 ALMVITPLFIA
-185 FLVLSKF
+185 LSKF
-192 YVRRMRALTREIRK
+192 YVRRMRALTRDIRK

-221 RIVLK
+221 RIMLK
-226 TMEQEDSMVER
+226 TMEQEEGVVER
-237 LGMTQQSLSDQIRYR
+237 LGLTQQSLSDQIRYR

-260 ALVSIGFSTGYLV
+260 ALVNIGFAGGYLV

-318 SLTAGERLMEIEQ
+318 SLTAGERLMELEQ
-331 MPQEETG
+331 LPQEEQG

-343 QGGCGIRLSAV
+343 KGGCGIRLKDLS
-354 TYAYDE
+354 YAYDE
-360 DYRLILNHLTYD
+360 DYRLIIDRLSYD

-400 PPMEGRVEFY
+400 PPLKGRVEFY
-410 NGNLSVKASP
+410 DGDVSAKASP
-420 RTRCNLVYVPQGNS
+420 GTRCNLVYVPQGNS
-434 LLSGT
+434 LLSGS

-445 LGRPDATEQEMWDA
+445 LGRPDATEREMWDA

-475 NLPVGEGGQGL
+475 DMPVGESGLGL

-491 QRIAIARALLRPGS
+491 QRIAIARALLRPGR
-505 VLLFDEAT
+505 VLLLDEAT
-513 SALDEDTEARVLDN
+513 SALDEETETRVLDN
-527 LMGRNAESPVPYTVI
+527 LMGRNADSPTPYTVI
-542 CVTHRPAVTTHCNQ
+542 CVTHRPAVTAHCNQ
-556 LLRLTRQ
+556 MLRLKRL

>member
-1 MWPKIFTFVKKMSPA
+1 MNPA

-41 TGVTGVGLDFAFI
+41 TGVIGVGLDFAFI
-54 WATKHCIDVATHQT
+54 WATKRCIDTATHQT
-68 EGSLTGSALL
+68 EGSLTESALL
-78 LAAIMLCTVMLGY
+78 LGAVMASIIALGF
-91 ARNWLSAILGVQS
+91 ARNWLAAILGVQS
-104 TNKIQQRMFE
+104 TNKIQRRMFE
-114 TALGSVW
+114 TVLGSVW

-136 DRDVREVTG
+136 DRDVRDVTS

-150 LPQALIVLCRLVG
+150 LPQALIVTCRLIG

-177 ILMVIVPA
+177 ALMVITPLFIA
-185 FLVLSKF
+185 LSKF
-192 YVRRMRALTREIRK
+192 YVRRMRALTRDIRK

-221 RIVLK
+221 RIMLK
-226 TMEQEDSMVER
+226 TMEQEEGVVER
-237 LGMTQQSLSDQIRYR
+237 LGLTQQSLSDQIRYR

-260 ALVSIGFSTGYLV
+260 ALVNIGFAGGYLV

-318 SLTAGERLMEIEQ
+318 SLTAGERLMELEQ
-331 MPQEETG
+331 LPQEETC

-343 QGGCGIRLSAV
+343 KGGCGIRLKDLS
-354 TYAYDE
+354 YAYDE
-360 DYRLILNHLTYD
+360 DYRLIIDRLSYD

-400 PPMEGRVEFY
+400 PPLKGRVEFY
-410 NGNLSVKASP
+410 DGDVSAKASP
-420 RTRCNLVYVPQGNS
+420 GTRCNLVYVPQGNS

-445 LGRPDATEQEMWDA
+445 LGRPDATEREMWDA

-475 NLPVGEGGQGL
+475 DMPVGESGLGL

-491 QRIAIARALLRPGS
+491 QRIAIARALLRPGR
-505 VLLFDEAT
+505 VLLLDEAT
-513 SALDEDTEARVLDN
+513 SALDEETETRVLDN
-527 LMGRNAESPVPYTVI
+527 LMGRNADSPTPYTVI
-542 CVTHRPAVTTHCNQ
+542 CVTHRPAVTAHCSQ
-556 LLRLTRQ
+556 MLRLKRL

>member
-1 MWPKIFTFVKKMSPA
+1 MNPA
-16 TTLQTLRWFV
+16 TTIQTLRWFV

-41 TGVTGVGLDFAFI
+41 TGVIGVGLDFAFI
-54 WATKHCIDVATHQT
+54 WATKRCIDTATHQT
-68 EGSLTGSALL
+68 EGSLTESALL
-78 LAAIMLCTVMLGY
+78 LGAVMASIIALGF
-91 ARNWLSAILGVQS
+91 ARNWLAAILGVQS
-104 TNKIQQRMFE
+104 TNKIQRRMFE
-114 TALGSVW
+114 TVLGSVW

-136 DRDVREVTG
+136 DRDVRDVTS

-150 LPQALIVLCRLVG
+150 LPQALIVTCRLIG

-177 ILMVIVPA
+177 ALMVITPLFIA
-185 FLVLSKF
+185 LSKF
-192 YVRRMRALTREIRK
+192 YVRRMRALTRDIRK

-221 RIVLK
+221 RIMLK
-226 TMEQEDSMVER
+226 TMEQEEGVVER
-237 LGMTQQSLSDQIRYR
+237 LGLTQQSLSDQIRYR

-260 ALVSIGFSTGYLV
+260 ALVNIGFAGGYLV

-309 TRFIPTLIS
+309 TRFIPTLVS
-318 SLTAGERLMEIEQ
+318 SLTAGERLMELEQ
-331 MPQEETG
+331 LPQEETC

-343 QGGCGIRLSAV
+343 KGGCGIRLKDLS
-354 TYAYDE
+354 YAYDE
-360 DYRLILNHLTYD
+360 DYRLIIDRLSYD

-400 PPMEGRVEFY
+400 PPLKGRVEFY
-410 NGNLSVKASP
+410 DGDVSAKASP
-420 RTRCNLVYVPQGNS
+420 GTRCNLVYVPQGNS
-434 LLSGT
+434 LLSGS

-445 LGRPDATEQEMWDA
+445 LGRPDATEREMWDA

-475 NLPVGEGGQGL
+475 NMPVGESGLGL

-491 QRIAIARALLRPGS
+491 QRIAIARALLRPGR
-505 VLLFDEAT
+505 VLLLDEAT
-513 SALDEDTEARVLDN
+513 SALDEETETRVLDN
-527 LMGRNAESPVPYTVI
+527 LMGRNADSPTPYTVI
-542 CVTHRPAVTTHCNQ
+542 CVTHRPAVTAHCSQ
-556 LLRLTRQ
+556 MLRLKRL

>member
-1 MWPKIFTFVKKMSPA
+1 MNPA

-41 TGVTGVGLDFAFI
+41 TGVIGVGLDFAFI
-54 WATKHCIDVATHQT
+54 WATKRCIDTATHQT
-68 EGSLTGSALL
+68 EGSLTESALL
-78 LAAIMLCTVMLGY
+78 LGAVMASIIALGF
-91 ARNWLSAILGVQS
+91 ARNWLAAILGVQS
-104 TNKIQQRMFE
+104 TNKIQRRMFE
-114 TALGSVW
+114 TVLGSVW

-136 DRDVREVTG
+136 DRDVRDVTS

-150 LPQALIVLCRLVG
+150 LPQALIVTCRLIG

-177 ILMVIVPA
+177 ALMVITPL
-185 FLVLSKF
+185 FIVLSKF
-192 YVRRMRALTREIRK
+192 YVRRMRALTRDIRK

-221 RIVLK
+221 RIMLK
-226 TMEQEDSMVER
+226 TMEQEDGVVER
-237 LGMTQQSLSDQIRYR
+237 LGLTQQSLSDQIRYR

-260 ALVSIGFSTGYLV
+260 ALVNIGFAGGYLV

-318 SLTAGERLMEIEQ
+318 SLTAGERLMELEQ
-331 MPQEETG
+331 LPQEETC

-343 QGGCGIRLSAV
+343 KGGCGIRLKDLS
-354 TYAYDE
+354 YAYDE
-360 DYRLILNHLTYD
+360 DYRLIIDRLSYD

-400 PPMEGRVEFY
+400 PPLKGRVEFY
-410 NGNLSVKASP
+410 DGDVSTKASP
-420 RTRCNLVYVPQGNS
+420 GTRCNLVYVPQGNS

-439 VRSNLL
+439 VRSNLQ
-445 LGRPDATEQEMWDA
+445 LGRPDSTDSEMWDA

-475 NLPVGEGGQGL
+475 DMPVGESGLGL

-491 QRIAIARALLRPGS
+491 QRIAIARALLRPGR
-505 VLLFDEAT
+505 VLLLDEAT
-513 SALDEDTEARVLDN
+513 SALDEETETRVLDN
-527 LMGRNAESPVPYTVI
+527 LMGRNADSPTPYTVI
-542 CVTHRPAVTTHCNQ
+542 CVTHRPAVTAHCNQ
-556 LLRLTRQ
+556 MLRLKRL

>member
-1 MWPKIFTFVKKMSPA
+1 MNPA
-16 TTLQTLRWFV
+16 TTIQTLRWFV

-41 TGVTGVGLDFAFI
+41 TGVIGVGLDFAFI
-54 WATKHCIDVATHQT
+54 WATKRCIDTATHQT
-68 EGSLTGSALL
+68 EGSLTESALL
-78 LAAIMLCTVMLGY
+78 LGAVMASIIALGF
-91 ARNWLSAILGVQS
+91 ARNWLAAILGVQS
-104 TNKIQQRMFE
+104 TNKIQRRMFE
-114 TALGSVW
+114 TVLGSVW

-136 DRDVREVTG
+136 DRDVRDVTS

-150 LPQALIVLCRLVG
+150 LPQALIVTCRLIG

-177 ILMVIVPA
+177 ALMVITPLFIA
-185 FLVLSKF
+185 LSKF
-192 YVRRMRALTREIRK
+192 YVRRMRALTRDIRK

-221 RIVLK
+221 RIMLK
-226 TMEQEDSMVER
+226 TMEQEEGVVER
-237 LGMTQQSLSDQIRYR
+237 LGLTQQSLSDQIRYR

-260 ALVSIGFSTGYLV
+260 ALVNIGFAGGYLV

-318 SLTAGERLMEIEQ
+318 SLTAGERLMELEQ
-331 MPQEETG
+331 LPQEETC

-343 QGGCGIRLSAV
+343 KGGCGIRLKDLS
-354 TYAYDE
+354 YAYDE
-360 DYRLILNHLTYD
+360 DYRLIIDRLSYD

-400 PPMEGRVEFY
+400 PPLKGRVEFY
-410 NGNLSVKASP
+410 DGDVSTKASP
-420 RTRCNLVYVPQGNS
+420 GTRCNLVYVPQGNS

-445 LGRPDATEQEMWDA
+445 LGRPDATEREMWDA

-475 NLPVGEGGQGL
+475 DMPVGESGLGL

-491 QRIAIARALLRPGS
+491 QRIAIARALLRPGR
-505 VLLFDEAT
+505 VLLLDEAT
-513 SALDEDTEARVLDN
+513 SALDEETETRVLDN
-527 LMGRNAESPVPYTVI
+527 LMGRNADSPTPYTVI
-542 CVTHRPAVTTHCNQ
+542 CVTHRPAVTAHCNQ
-556 LLRLTRQ
+556 MLRLKRL

>member
-1 MWPKIFTFVKKMSPA
+1 MNPA
-16 TTLQTLRWFV
+16 TTIQTLRWFV

-41 TGVTGVGLDFAFI
+41 TGVIGVGLDFAFI
-54 WATKHCIDVATHQT
+54 WATKRCIDTATHQT
-68 EGSLTGSALL
+68 EGSLTESALL
-78 LAAIMLCTVMLGY
+78 LGAVMASIIALGF
-91 ARNWLSAILGVQS
+91 ARNWLAAILGVQS
-104 TNKIQQRMFE
+104 TNKIQRRMFE
-114 TALGSVW
+114 TVLGSVW

-136 DRDVREVTG
+136 DRDVRDVTG

-150 LPQALIVLCRLVG
+150 LPQALIVTCRLIG

-177 ILMVIVPA
+177 ALMVITPLFIA
-185 FLVLSKF
+185 LSKF
-192 YVRRMRALTREIRK
+192 YVRRMRALTRDIRK

-221 RIVLK
+221 RIMLK
-226 TMEQEDSMVER
+226 TMEQEEGVVER
-237 LGMTQQSLSDQIRYR
+237 LGLTQQSLSDQIRYR

-260 ALVSIGFSTGYLV
+260 ALVNIGFAGGYLV

-318 SLTAGERLMEIEQ
+318 SLTAGERLMELEQ
-331 MPQEETG
+331 LPQEETC

-343 QGGCGIRLSAV
+343 KGGCGIRLKDLS
-354 TYAYDE
+354 YAYDE
-360 DYRLILNHLTYD
+360 DYRLIIDRLSYD

-400 PPMEGRVEFY
+400 PPLKGRVEFY
-410 NGNLSVKASP
+410 DGDVSAKASP
-420 RTRCNLVYVPQGNS
+420 GTRCNLVYVPQGNS

-445 LGRPDATEQEMWDA
+445 LGRPDATEREMWDA

-475 NLPVGEGGQGL
+475 DMPVGESGLGL

-491 QRIAIARALLRPGS
+491 QRIAIARALLRPGR
-505 VLLFDEAT
+505 VLLLDEAT
-513 SALDEDTEARVLDN
+513 SALDEETETRVLDN
-527 LMGRNAESPVPYTVI
+527 LMGRNADSPTPYTVI
-542 CVTHRPAVTTHCNQ
+542 CVTHRPAVTAHCSQ
-556 LLRLTRQ
+556 MLRLKRL

>member
-1 MWPKIFTFVKKMSPA
+1 MNPA

-41 TGVTGVGLDFAFI
+41 TGVIGVGLDFAFI
-54 WATKHCIDVATHQT
+54 WATKRCIDTATHQT
-68 EGSLTGSALL
+68 EGSLTESALL
-78 LAAIMLCTVMLGY
+78 LGAVMASIIALGF
-91 ARNWLSAILGVQS
+91 ARNWLAAILGVQS
-104 TNKIQQRMFE
+104 TNKIQRRMFE
-114 TALGSVW
+114 TVLGSVW

-136 DRDVREVTG
+136 DRDVRDVTS

-150 LPQALIVLCRLVG
+150 LPQALIVTCRLIG

-177 ILMVIVPA
+177 ALMVITPLFIA
-185 FLVLSKF
+185 LSKF
-192 YVRRMRALTREIRK
+192 YVRRMRALTRDIRK

-221 RIVLK
+221 RIMLK
-226 TMEQEDSMVER
+226 TMEQEEGVVER
-237 LGMTQQSLSDQIRYR
+237 LGLTQQSLSDQIRYR

-260 ALVSIGFSTGYLV
+260 ALVNIGFAGGYLV

-287 TYGMMLAFI
+287 TYGMLLAFI

-318 SLTAGERLMEIEQ
+318 SLTAGERLMELEQ
-331 MPQEETG
+331 LPQEETC

-343 QGGCGIRLSAV
+343 KGGCGIRLKDLS
-354 TYAYDE
+354 YAYDE
-360 DYRLILNHLTYD
+360 DYRLIIDRLSYD

-400 PPMEGRVEFY
+400 PPLKGRVEFY
-410 NGNLSVKASP
+410 DGDVSTKASP
-420 RTRCNLVYVPQGNS
+420 GTRCNLVYVPQGNS

-439 VRSNLL
+439 VRSNLQ
-445 LGRPDATEQEMWDA
+445 LGRPDATEREMWDA

-475 NLPVGEGGQGL
+475 DMPVGESGLGL

-491 QRIAIARALLRPGS
+491 QRIAIARALLRPGR
-505 VLLFDEAT
+505 VLLLDEAT
-513 SALDEDTEARVLDN
+513 SALDEETETRVLDN
-527 LMGRNAESPVPYTVI
+527 LMGRNADSPTPYTVI
-542 CVTHRPAVTTHCNQ
+542 CVTHRPAVTAHCNQ
-556 LLRLTRQ
+556 MLRLKRL

>member
-1 MWPKIFTFVKKMSPA
+1 MNPA
-16 TTLQTLRWFV
+16 TTIQTLRWFV

-41 TGVTGVGLDFAFI
+41 TGVIGVGLDFAFI
-54 WATKHCIDVATHQT
+54 WATKRCIDTATHQT
-68 EGSLTGSALL
+68 EGSLTESALL
-78 LAAIMLCTVMLGY
+78 LGAVMTAIIALGF
-91 ARNWLSAILGVQS
+91 ARNWLAAILGVQS
-104 TNKIQQRMFE
+104 TNKIQRRMFE
-114 TALGSVW
+114 TVLGSVW

-136 DRDVREVTG
+136 DRDVRDVTS

-150 LPQALIVLCRLVG
+150 LPQALIVTCRLIG

-177 ILMVIVPA
+177 ALMVITPLFIA
-185 FLVLSKF
+185 LSKF
-192 YVRRMRALTREIRK
+192 YVRRMRALTRDIRK

-221 RIVLK
+221 RIMLK
-226 TMEQEDSMVER
+226 TMEQEEGVVER
-237 LGMTQQSLSDQIRYR
+237 LGLTQQSLSDQIRYR

-260 ALVSIGFSTGYLV
+260 ALVNIGFAGGYLV

-318 SLTAGERLMEIEQ
+318 SLTAGERLMELEQ
-331 MPQEETG
+331 LPQEETC

-343 QGGCGIRLSAV
+343 KGGCGIRLKDLS
-354 TYAYDE
+354 YAYDE
-360 DYRLILNHLTYD
+360 DYRLIIDRLSYD
-372 FPPGSITAVLGETG
+372 FPPGSITAILGETG

-400 PPMEGRVEFY
+400 PPLKGRVEFY
-410 NGNLSVKASP
+410 DGDVSAKASP
-420 RTRCNLVYVPQGNS
+420 GTRCNLVYVPQGNS

-445 LGRPDATEQEMWDA
+445 LGRPDATEREMWDA

-475 NLPVGEGGQGL
+475 DMPVGESGLGL

-491 QRIAIARALLRPGS
+491 QRIAIARALLRPGR
-505 VLLFDEAT
+505 VLLLDEAT
-513 SALDEDTEARVLDN
+513 SALDEETETRVLDN
-527 LMGRNAESPVPYTVI
+527 LMGRNADSPTPYTVI
-542 CVTHRPAVTTHCNQ
+542 CVTHRPAVTAHCSQ
-556 LLRLTRQ
+556 MLRLKRL

>member
-1 MWPKIFTFVKKMSPA
+1 MNPA
-16 TTLQTLRWFV
+16 TTIQTLRWFV

-34 RSIANTL
+34 RSVANTL
-41 TGVTGVGLDFAFI
+41 TGVIGVGLDFAFI
-54 WATKHCIDVATHQT
+54 WATKRCIDTATHQT
-68 EGSLTGSALL
+68 EGSLTESALL
-78 LAAIMLCTVMLGY
+78 LGAVMASIIALGF
-91 ARNWLSAILGVQS
+91 ARNWLAAILGVQS
-104 TNKIQQRMFE
+104 TNKIQRRMFE
-114 TALGSVW
+114 TVLGSVW

-136 DRDVREVTG
+136 DRDVRDVTS

-150 LPQALIVLCRLVG
+150 LPQALIVTCRLIG

-177 ILMVIVPA
+177 ALMVITPLFIA
-185 FLVLSKF
+185 LSKF
-192 YVRRMRALTREIRK
+192 YVRRMRALTRDIRK

-221 RIVLK
+221 RIMLK
-226 TMEQEDSMVER
+226 TMEQEEGVVER
-237 LGMTQQSLSDQIRYR
+237 LGLTQQSLSDQIRYR

-260 ALVSIGFSTGYLV
+260 ALVNIGFAGGYLV

-309 TRFIPTLIS
+309 TRFIPTLVS
-318 SLTAGERLMEIEQ
+318 SLTAGERLMELEQ
-331 MPQEETG
+331 LPQEETC

-343 QGGCGIRLSAV
+343 KGGCGIRLKDLS
-354 TYAYDE
+354 YAYDE
-360 DYRLILNHLTYD
+360 DYRLIIDRLSYD

-400 PPMEGRVEFY
+400 PPLKGRVEFY
-410 NGNLSVKASP
+410 DGDVSTKASP
-420 RTRCNLVYVPQGNS
+420 GTRCNLVYVPQGNS

-439 VRSNLL
+439 VRSNLQ
-445 LGRPDATEQEMWDA
+445 LGRPDATEREMWDA

-475 NLPVGEGGQGL
+475 DMPVGESGLGL

-491 QRIAIARALLRPGS
+491 QRIAIARALLRPGR
-505 VLLFDEAT
+505 VLLLDEAT
-513 SALDEDTEARVLDN
+513 SALDEKTETRVLDN
-527 LMGRNAESPVPYTVI
+527 LMGRNADSPTPYTVI
-542 CVTHRPAVTTHCNQ
+542 CVTHRPAVTAHCSQ
-556 LLRLTRQ
+556 MLRLKRL

>member
-1 MWPKIFTFVKKMSPA
+1 MNPA
-16 TTLQTLRWFV
+16 TTIQTLRWFV

-34 RSIANTL
+34 RSIVNTL
-41 TGVTGVGLDFAFI
+41 TGVIGVGLDFAFI
-54 WATKHCIDVATHQT
+54 WATKRCIDTATHQT
-68 EGSLTGSALL
+68 EGSLTESALL
-78 LAAIMLCTVMLGY
+78 LGAVMTAVIALGF
-91 ARNWLSAILGVQS
+91 ARNWLAAILGVQS
-104 TNKIQQRMFE
+104 TNKIQRRMFE
-114 TALGSVW
+114 TVLGSVW

-136 DRDVREVTG
+136 DRDVRDVTG

-150 LPQALIVLCRLVG
+150 LPQALIVTCRLIG

-177 ILMVIVPA
+177 ALMVITPLFIA
-185 FLVLSKF
+185 LSKF
-192 YVRRMRALTREIRK
+192 YVRRMRALTRDIRK

-221 RIVLK
+221 RIMLK
-226 TMEQEDSMVER
+226 TMEQEEGVVER
-237 LGMTQQSLSDQIRYR
+237 LGLTQQLLSDQIRYR

-260 ALVSIGFSTGYLV
+260 ALINIGFAGGYLV

-309 TRFIPTLIS
+309 TRFIPTLVS
-318 SLTAGERLMEIEQ
+318 SLTAGERLMELEQ
-331 MPQEETG
+331 LPQEETC

-343 QGGCGIRLSAV
+343 KGGCGIRLKDLS
-354 TYAYDE
+354 YAYDE
-360 DYRLILNHLTYD
+360 DYRLIIDRLSYD

-400 PPMEGRVEFY
+400 PPLKGRVEFY
-410 NGNLSVKASP
+410 DGDVSAKASP
-420 RTRCNLVYVPQGNS
+420 GTRCNLVYVPQGNS

-445 LGRPDATEQEMWDA
+445 LGRPDATEREMWDA

-475 NLPVGEGGQGL
+475 DMPVGESGLGL

-491 QRIAIARALLRPGS
+491 QRIAIARALLRPGR
-505 VLLFDEAT
+505 VLLLDEAT
-513 SALDEDTEARVLDN
+513 SALDEETETRVLDN
-527 LMGRNAESPVPYTVI
+527 LMGRNADSPTPYTVI
-542 CVTHRPAVTTHCNQ
+542 CVTHRPAVTAHCSQ
-556 LLRLTRQ
+556 MLRLKRL

>member
-1 MWPKIFTFVKKMSPA
+1 MNPA
-16 TTLQTLRWFV
+16 TTIQTLRWFV

-41 TGVTGVGLDFAFI
+41 TGVIGVGLDFAFI
-54 WATKHCIDVATHQT
+54 WATKRCIDTATHQT
-68 EGSLTGSALL
+68 EGSLTESALL
-78 LAAIMLCTVMLGY
+78 LGAVMASIIALGF
-91 ARNWLSAILGVQS
+91 ARNWLAAILGVQS
-104 TNKIQQRMFE
+104 TNKIQRRMFE
-114 TALGSVW
+114 TVLGSVW
-121 LGRDRQHTGDTMNRL
+121 HGRDRQHTGDTMNRL
-136 DRDVREVTG
+136 DRDVRDVTS

-150 LPQALIVLCRLVG
+150 LPQALIVTCRLIG

-177 ILMVIVPA
+177 ALMVITPLFIA
-185 FLVLSKF
+185 LSKF
-192 YVRRMRALTREIRK
+192 YVRRMRALTRDIRK

-221 RIVLK
+221 RIMLK
-226 TMEQEDSMVER
+226 TMEQEEGVVER
-237 LGMTQQSLSDQIRYR
+237 LGLTQQSLSDQIRYR

-260 ALVSIGFSTGYLV
+260 ALVNIGFAGGYLV

-318 SLTAGERLMEIEQ
+318 SLTAGERLMELEQ
-331 MPQEETG
+331 LPQEETC

-343 QGGCGIRLSAV
+343 KGGCGIRLKDLS
-354 TYAYDE
+354 YAYDE
-360 DYRLILNHLTYD
+360 DYRLIIDRLSYD

-400 PPMEGRVEFY
+400 PPLKGRVEFY
-410 NGNLSVKASP
+410 DGDVSAKASP
-420 RTRCNLVYVPQGNS
+420 GTRCNLVYVPQGNS
-434 LLSGT
+434 LLSGS

-445 LGRPDATEQEMWDA
+445 LGRPDATEREMWDA

-475 NLPVGEGGQGL
+475 DMPVGESGLGL

-491 QRIAIARALLRPGS
+491 QRIAIARALLRPGR
-505 VLLFDEAT
+505 VLLLDEAT
-513 SALDEDTEARVLDN
+513 SALDEETETRVLDN
-527 LMGRNAESPVPYTVI
+527 LMGRNADSPTPYTVI
-542 CVTHRPAVTTHCNQ
+542 CVTHRPAVTAHCNQ
-556 LLRLTRQ
+556 MLRLKRL

>member
-1 MWPKIFTFVKKMSPA
+1 MNPA

-41 TGVTGVGLDFAFI
+41 TGVIGVGLDFAFI
-54 WATKHCIDVATHQT
+54 WATKRCIDTATHQT
-68 EGSLTGSALL
+68 EGSLTESALL
-78 LAAIMLCTVMLGY
+78 LDAVMAAIIALGF
-91 ARNWLSAILGVQS
+91 ARNWLAAILGVQS
-104 TNKIQQRMFE
+104 TNKIQRRMFE
-114 TALGSVW
+114 TVLGSVW

-136 DRDVREVTG
+136 DRDVRDVTS

-150 LPQALIVLCRLVG
+150 LPQALIVTCRLVG

-177 ILMVIVPA
+177 ALMVITPLFIA
-185 FLVLSKF
+185 LSKF
-192 YVRRMRALTREIRK
+192 YVRRMRALTRDIRK

-221 RIVLK
+221 RIMLK
-226 TMEQEDSMVER
+226 TMEQEEGVVER
-237 LGMTQQSLSDQIRYR
+237 LGLTQQSLSDQIRYR

-260 ALVSIGFSTGYLV
+260 ALVNIGFAGGYLV

-318 SLTAGERLMEIEQ
+318 SLTAGERLMELEQ
-331 MPQEETG
+331 LPQEETC

-343 QGGCGIRLSAV
+343 KGGCGIRLKDLS
-354 TYAYDE
+354 YAYDE
-360 DYRLILNHLTYD
+360 DYRLIIDRLSYD

-400 PPMEGRVEFY
+400 PPLKGRVEFY
-410 NGNLSVKASP
+410 DGDVSAKASP
-420 RTRCNLVYVPQGNS
+420 GTRCNLVYVPQGNS

-439 VRSNLL
+439 VRSNLQ
-445 LGRPDATEQEMWDA
+445 LGRPDATEREMWDA

-475 NLPVGEGGQGL
+475 DMPVGESGLGL

-491 QRIAIARALLRPGS
+491 QRIAIARALLRPGR
-505 VLLFDEAT
+505 VLLLDEAT
-513 SALDEDTEARVLDN
+513 SALDEETETRVLDN
-527 LMGRNAESPVPYTVI
+527 LMGRNADSPTPYTVI
-542 CVTHRPAVTTHCNQ
+542 CVTHRPAVTAHCNQ
-556 LLRLTRQ
+556 MLRLKRL

>member
-1 MWPKIFTFVKKMSPA
+1 MNPA
-16 TTLQTLRWFV
+16 TTIQTLRWFV

-34 RSIANTL
+34 RSIVNTL
-41 TGVTGVGLDFAFI
+41 TGVIGVGLDFAFI
-54 WATKHCIDVATHQT
+54 WATKRCIDTATHQT
-68 EGSLTGSALL
+68 EGSLTESALL
-78 LAAIMLCTVMLGY
+78 LGAVMASIIALGF
-91 ARNWLSAILGVQS
+91 ARNWLAAILGVQS
-104 TNKIQQRMFE
+104 TNKIQRRMFE
-114 TALGSVW
+114 TVLGSVW

-136 DRDVREVTG
+136 DRDVRDVTG

-150 LPQALIVLCRLVG
+150 LPQALIVTCRLIG

-177 ILMVIVPA
+177 ALMVITPLFIA
-185 FLVLSKF
+185 LSKF
-192 YVRRMRALTREIRK
+192 YVRRMRALTRDIRK

-221 RIVLK
+221 RIMLK
-226 TMEQEDSMVER
+226 TMEQEEGVVER
-237 LGMTQQSLSDQIRYR
+237 LGLTQQSLSDQIRYR

-260 ALVSIGFSTGYLV
+260 ALVNIGFAGGYLV

-309 TRFIPTLIS
+309 TRFIPTLVS
-318 SLTAGERLMEIEQ
+318 SLTAGERLMELEQ
-331 MPQEETG
+331 LPQEETC

-343 QGGCGIRLSAV
+343 KGGCGIRLKDLS
-354 TYAYDE
+354 YAYDE
-360 DYRLILNHLTYD
+360 DYRLIIDRLSYD

-400 PPMEGRVEFY
+400 PPLKGRVEFY
-410 NGNLSVKASP
+410 DGDVSAKASP
-420 RTRCNLVYVPQGNS
+420 GTRCNLVYVPQGNS

-445 LGRPDATEQEMWDA
+445 LGRPDATEREMWDA

-475 NLPVGEGGQGL
+475 DMPVGESGLGL

-491 QRIAIARALLRPGS
+491 QRIAIARALLRPGR
-505 VLLFDEAT
+505 VLLLDEAT
-513 SALDEDTEARVLDN
+513 SALDEETETRVLDN
-527 LMGRNAESPVPYTVI
+527 LMGRNAESPTPYTVI
-542 CVTHRPAVTTHCNQ
+542 CVTHRPAVTAHCNQ
-556 LLRLTRQ
+556 MLRLKRL

>member
-1 MWPKIFTFVKKMSPA
+1 MNPA
-16 TTLQTLRWFV
+16 TTIQTLRWFV

-41 TGVTGVGLDFAFI
+41 TGVIGVGLDFAFI
-54 WATKHCIDVATHQT
+54 WATKRCIDTATHQT
-68 EGSLTGSALL
+68 EGSLTESALL
-78 LAAIMLCTVMLGY
+78 LGAVMASIIALGF
-91 ARNWLSAILGVQS
+91 ARNWLAAILGVQS
-104 TNKIQQRMFE
+104 TNKIQRRMFE
-114 TALGSVW
+114 TVLGSVW

-136 DRDVREVTG
+136 DRDVRDVTS

-150 LPQALIVLCRLVG
+150 LPQALIVTCRLIG

-177 ILMVIVPA
+177 ALMVITPLFIA
-185 FLVLSKF
+185 LSKF
-192 YVRRMRALTREIRK
+192 YVRRMRALTRDIRK

-221 RIVLK
+221 RIMLK
-226 TMEQEDSMVER
+226 TMEQEEGVVER
-237 LGMTQQSLSDQIRYR
+237 LGLTQQSLSDQIRYR

-260 ALVSIGFSTGYLV
+260 ALVNIGFAGGYLV

-318 SLTAGERLMEIEQ
+318 SLTAGERLMELEQ
-331 MPQEETG
+331 LPQEETC

-343 QGGCGIRLSAV
+343 KGGCGIRLKDLS
-354 TYAYDE
+354 YAYDE
-360 DYRLILNHLTYD
+360 DYRLIIDRLSYD

-400 PPMEGRVEFY
+400 PPLKGRVEFY
-410 NGNLSVKASP
+410 DGDVSAKASP
-420 RTRCNLVYVPQGNS
+420 GTRCNLVYVPQGNS

-439 VRSNLL
+439 VRSNLQ
-445 LGRPDATEQEMWDA
+445 LGRPDATEREMWDA

-475 NLPVGEGGQGL
+475 DMPVGESGLGL

-491 QRIAIARALLRPGS
+491 QRIAIARALLRPGR
-505 VLLFDEAT
+505 VLLLDEAT
-513 SALDEDTEARVLDN
+513 SALDEETETRVLDN
-527 LMGRNAESPVPYTVI
+527 LMGRNADSPTPYTVI
-542 CVTHRPAVTTHCNQ
+542 CVTHRPAVTAHCNQ
-556 LLRLTRQ
+556 MLRLKRL

>member
-1 MWPKIFTFVKKMSPA
+1 MNPA
-16 TTLQTLRWFV
+16 TTIQTLRWFV

-41 TGVTGVGLDFAFI
+41 TGVIGVGLDFAFI
-54 WATKHCIDVATHQT
+54 WATKRCIDTATHQT
-68 EGSLTGSALL
+68 EGSLTESALL
-78 LAAIMLCTVMLGY
+78 LGAVMTAVIALGF
-91 ARNWLSAILGVQS
+91 ARNWLAAILGVQS
-104 TNKIQQRMFE
+104 TNKIQRRMFE
-114 TALGSVW
+114 TVLGSVW

-136 DRDVREVTG
+136 DRDVRDVTG

-150 LPQALIVLCRLVG
+150 LPQALIVTCRLIG

-177 ILMVIVPA
+177 ALMVITPLFIA
-185 FLVLSKF
+185 LSKF
-192 YVRRMRALTREIRK
+192 YVRRMRALTRDIRK

-221 RIVLK
+221 RIMLK
-226 TMEQEDSMVER
+226 TMEQEEGVVER
-237 LGMTQQSLSDQIRYR
+237 LGLTQQSLSDQIRYR

-260 ALVSIGFSTGYLV
+260 ALINIGFAGGYLV

-309 TRFIPTLIS
+309 TRFIPTLVS
-318 SLTAGERLMEIEQ
+318 SLTAGERLMELEQ
-331 MPQEETG
+331 LPQEETC
-338 EAIRF
+338 ESIRF
-343 QGGCGIRLSAV
+343 KGGCGIRLKDLS
-354 TYAYDE
+354 YAYDE
-360 DYRLILNHLTYD
+360 DYRLIIDRLSYD

-400 PPMEGRVEFY
+400 PPLKGRVEFY
-410 NGNLSVKASP
+410 DGDVSAKASP
-420 RTRCNLVYVPQGNS
+420 GTRCNLVYVPQGNS

-445 LGRPDATEQEMWDA
+445 LGRPDATEREMWDA

-475 NLPVGEGGQGL
+475 DMPVGESGLGL

-491 QRIAIARALLRPGS
+491 QRIAIARALLRPGR
-505 VLLFDEAT
+505 VLLLDEAT
-513 SALDEDTEARVLDN
+513 SALDEETETRVLDN
-527 LMGRNAESPVPYTVI
+527 LMGRNADSPTPYTVI
-542 CVTHRPAVTTHCNQ
+542 CVTHRPAVTAHCNQ
-556 LLRLTRQ
+556 MLRLKRL

>member
-1 MWPKIFTFVKKMSPA
+1 MNPA
-16 TTLQTLRWFV
+16 TTIQTLRWFV

-41 TGVTGVGLDFAFI
+41 TGVIGVGLDFAFI
-54 WATKHCIDVATHQT
+54 WATKRCIDTATHQT
-68 EGSLTGSALL
+68 EGSLTESALL
-78 LAAIMLCTVMLGY
+78 LGAVMAAIIALGF
-91 ARNWLSAILGVQS
+91 ARNWLAAILGVQS
-104 TNKIQQRMFE
+104 TNKIQRRMFE
-114 TALGSVW
+114 TVLGSVW

-136 DRDVREVTG
+136 DRDVRDVTS

-150 LPQALIVLCRLVG
+150 LPQALIVTCRLIG

-177 ILMVIVPA
+177 ALMVITPL
-185 FLVLSKF
+185 FIVLSKF
-192 YVRRMRALTREIRK
+192 YVRRMRALTRDIRK

-221 RIVLK
+221 RIMLK
-226 TMEQEDSMVER
+226 TMEQEEGVVER
-237 LGMTQQSLSDQIRYR
+237 LGLTQQSLSDQIRYR

-260 ALVSIGFSTGYLV
+260 ALVNIGFAGGYLV

-318 SLTAGERLMEIEQ
+318 SLTAGERLMELEQ
-331 MPQEETG
+331 LPQEETC

-343 QGGCGIRLSAV
+343 KGGCGIRLKDLS
-354 TYAYDE
+354 YAYDE
-360 DYRLILNHLTYD
+360 DYRLIIDRLSYD

-400 PPMEGRVEFY
+400 PPLKGRVEFY
-410 NGNLSVKASP
+410 DGDVSAKASP
-420 RTRCNLVYVPQGNS
+420 GTRCNLVYVPQGNS

-445 LGRPDATEQEMWDA
+445 LGRPDATEREMWDA

-475 NLPVGEGGQGL
+475 DMPVGESGLGL

-491 QRIAIARALLRPGS
+491 QRIAIARALLRPGR
-505 VLLFDEAT
+505 VLLLDEAT
-513 SALDEDTEARVLDN
+513 SALDEETETRVLDN
-527 LMGRNAESPVPYTVI
+527 LMGRNADSPTPYTVI
-542 CVTHRPAVTTHCNQ
+542 CVTHRPAVTAHCNQ
-556 LLRLTRQ
+556 MLRLKRL

>member
-1 MWPKIFTFVKKMSPA
+1 MNPA
-16 TTLQTLRWFV
+16 TTIQTLRWFV

-41 TGVTGVGLDFAFI
+41 TGVIGVGLDFAFI
-54 WATKHCIDVATHQT
+54 WATKRCIDTATHQT
-68 EGSLTGSALL
+68 EGSLTESALL
-78 LAAIMLCTVMLGY
+78 LGAVMAAIIVLGFT
-91 ARNWLSAILGVQS
+91 RNWLAAILGVQS
-104 TNKIQQRMFE
+104 TNKIQRRMFE
-114 TALGSVW
+114 TVLGSVW

-136 DRDVREVTG
+136 DRDVRDVTS

-150 LPQALIVLCRLVG
+150 LPQALIVTCRLIG

-177 ILMVIVPA
+177 ALMVITPL
-185 FLVLSKF
+185 FIGLSKY
-192 YVRRMRALTREIRK
+192 YVRRMRALTRDIRK

-221 RIVLK
+221 RIMLK
-226 TMEQEDSMVER
+226 TMEQEEGVVER
-237 LGMTQQSLSDQIRYR
+237 LGLTQQSLSDQIRYR

-260 ALVSIGFSTGYLV
+260 ALVNIGFAGGYLV

-309 TRFIPTLIS
+309 TRFIPTLIA
-318 SLTAGERLMEIEQ
+318 SLTAGERLMELEQ
-331 MPQEETG
+331 LPQEEQG

-343 QGGCGIRLSAV
+343 KGGCGIRLKDVS
-354 TYAYDE
+354 YAYDE
-360 DYRLILNHLTYD
+360 DYRLIIDRLSCD

-400 PPMEGRVEFY
+400 PPLKGRVEFY
-410 NGNLSVKASP
+410 DGNVSVKASP

-434 LLSGT
+434 LLSGS
-439 VRSNLL
+439 VRSNLQ
-445 LGRPDATEQEMWDA
+445 LGRPDATESEMWDA

-475 NLPVGEGGQGL
+475 DMPVGESGLGL

-491 QRIAIARALLRPGS
+491 QRIAIARALLRPGR

-513 SALDEDTEARVLDN
+513 SALDEETEARVLDN

-542 CVTHRPAVTTHCNQ
+542 CVTHRPAVTAHCSQ
-556 LLRLTRQ
+556 MLRLKRQ